1 MHIIAKMEEK
11 NSILINPQ
19 KIYKYGLHMRYVLK
33 YLFLLA
39 SQSKIVIMFI
49 DKYFLFTKKTFKLI
63 NFKIDLNFHILNT
76 HVIE

>member
-39 SQSKIVIMFI
+39 SQSKIVIMYIKNISFSP
-49 DKYFLFTKKTFKLI
+49 KKEL
-63 NFKIDLNFHILNT
+63 
-76 HVIE
+76 